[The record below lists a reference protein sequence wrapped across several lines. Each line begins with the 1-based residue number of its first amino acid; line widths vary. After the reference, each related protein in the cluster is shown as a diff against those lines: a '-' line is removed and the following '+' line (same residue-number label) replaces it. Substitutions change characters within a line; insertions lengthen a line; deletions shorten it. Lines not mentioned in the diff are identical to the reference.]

1 MASDVAGQSVALHLR
16 IEGIA
21 GSREDAVQADQSA
34 GVVHRG
40 HVLLPDETG
49 EGSGRDLCLPTVHPD
64 RLLPGIVAREGIL
77 HPRGRGHRII
87 RVLGPVRNATDGE
100 NLLMIQ
106 ELIEKR
112 HPLILE
118 RPANPEMITV

>member
-21 GSREDAVQADQSA
+21 GSHEDAVQAGLSA
-34 GVVHRG
+34 GVIHRG

-64 RLLPGIVAREGIL
+64 RLLPGIVAREGML
-77 HPRGRGHRII
+77 HPRGHRII
-87 RVLGPVRNATDGE
+87 RVLGLVRKATDGE

>member
-16 IEGIA
+16 REGIA
-21 GSREDAVQADQSA
+21 GSREDAVQAGPSA
-34 GVVHRG
+34 GVIHRG
-40 HVLLPDETG
+40 HVIHLEETG
-49 EGSGRDLCLPTVHPD
+49 EGSGRDLCLLTVHPG
-64 RLLPGIVAREGIL
+64 RLLPGIVAKEGIL
-77 HPRGRGHRII
+77 RPRGRGHRII
-87 RVLGPVRNATDGE
+87 RVLGPVRKATDGE

-118 RPANPEMITV
+118 RPANPVMIAV

>member
-21 GSREDAVQADQSA
+21 GSHEDAVQAGLSA
-34 GVVHRG
+34 GVIHRG

-64 RLLPGIVAREGIL
+64 RLLPGIVAREGML
-77 HPRGRGHRII
+77 HPRGHRII
-87 RVLGPVRNATDGE
+87 RVLGPVRKATDGE

-118 RPANPEMITV
+118 RPANPVMIAV

>member
-1 MASDVAGQSVALHLR
+1 MASDVAGQSVVPHLR
-16 IEGIA
+16 IEGSA
-21 GSREDAVQADQSA
+21 GSRADAVQAGPSA
-34 GVVHRG
+34 GVLHRG

-49 EGSGRDLCLPTVHPD
+49 GGSGRVLCLPTVHPD
-64 RLLPGIVAREGIL
+64 PLLPGIVAREGTL
-77 HPRGRGHRII
+77 LPRGRGHRII
-87 RVLGPVRNATDGE
+87 RVLGPVRKATDGE

-118 RPANPEMITV
+118 RPANPVMIAV